1 MLWLL
6 IGLISIIYLCI
17 DVRLPTRRKQID
29 GHRMEDKIIRVNTI
43 QILQTLTDEDDKE
56 QEIIQY
62 IYDVI

>member
-1 MLWLL
+1 
-6 IGLISIIYLCI
+6 
-17 DVRLPTRRKQID
+17 
-29 GHRMEDKIIRVNTI
+29 MEDKVIRVNTI

>member
-1 MLWLL
+1 
-6 IGLISIIYLCI
+6 
-17 DVRLPTRRKQID
+17 
-29 GHRMEDKIIRVNTI
+29 MEDKIRRVNTI

>member
-1 MLWLL
+1 
-6 IGLISIIYLCI
+6 
-17 DVRLPTRRKQID
+17 
-29 GHRMEDKIIRVNTI
+29 MEDKIIRVNTI